1 MCSAAPGFPP
11 SVLAPL
17 SSSQAPPAG
26 SLEKAV
32 WAGSQIARGQRRAS
46 DILLTRSVYRIG
58 SGLVCRVRPGS
69 GVGDVPPTGVAPF
82 PRLRGRVVP
91 PYALRLL
98 WRIMLRGSGSKVS
111 RNHGGGSV
119 AIPGARAAQ
128 AALNGWRLPVE
139 PFEERAP
146 NDQPDT
152 GRTLIEILDPPQGHF
167 FDRKQNSFLT
177 LRA

>member
-1 MCSAAPGFPP
+1 MSPQPASLPSLGFAAVLCHPTRYGCCGGF
-11 SVLAPL
+11 
-17 SSSQAPPAG
+17 
-26 SLEKAV
+26 
-32 WAGSQIARGQRRAS
+32 
-46 DILLTRSVYRIG
+46 
-58 SGLVCRVRPGS
+58 
-69 GVGDVPPTGVAPF
+69 
-82 PRLRGRVVP
+82 
-91 PYALRLL
+91 
-98 WRIMLRGSGSKVS
+98 MLRGSGSKVS
-111 RNHGGGSV
+111 RNHGCGSV

>member
-1 MCSAAPGFPP
+1 M
-11 SVLAPL
+11 
-17 SSSQAPPAG
+17 
-26 SLEKAV
+26 
-32 WAGSQIARGQRRAS
+32 
-46 DILLTRSVYRIG
+46 
-58 SGLVCRVRPGS
+58 
-69 GVGDVPPTGVAPF
+69 
-82 PRLRGRVVP
+82 P

-111 RNHGGGSV
+111 RNHGCGSV